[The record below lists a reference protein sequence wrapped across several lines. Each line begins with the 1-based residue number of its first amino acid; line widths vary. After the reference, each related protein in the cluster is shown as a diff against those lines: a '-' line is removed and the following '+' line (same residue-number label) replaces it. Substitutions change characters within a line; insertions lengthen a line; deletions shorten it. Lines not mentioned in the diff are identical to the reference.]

1 MSMNVSPDYAEI
13 VEVGEG
19 FLART
24 FPADRYHHREHLIMA
39 TYLLVRYPE
48 RNWRA
53 ELPDLIRAYNV
64 ANGGVNDDTRGY
76 HHTMTLAFLTIVE
89 EVLDEAGRDDVVAAC
104 NAVLTSP
111 ATEQNILLSFW
122 SRDVL
127 FSREARL
134 AWIDPDIR
142 EIDLRAAAIS

>member
-1 MSMNVSPDYAEI
+1 MTVNAHPDHAEI

-24 FPADRYHHREHLIMA
+24 FPPERYHHREHLIMA
-39 TYLLVRYPE
+39 AYLLVRYPE

-64 ANGGVNDDTRGY
+64 AAGGVNDDTRGY
-76 HHTMTLAFLTIVE
+76 HHTMTMAFLTIVE
-89 EVLDEAGRDDVVAAC
+89 EVLAESGRNDVVAAC
-104 NAVLTSP
+104 HAVLNSP
-111 ATEQNILLSFW
+111 AAEQNILLRFW
-122 SRDVL
+122 SRDLL

-134 AWIDPDIR
+134 DWIEPDISK
-142 EIDLRAAAIS
+142 IDLRVAAAS

>member
-24 FPADRYHHREHLIMA
+24 FPADRHHHREHLIMA

-64 ANGGVNDDTRGY
+64 ANGGVNDDMRGY
-76 HHTMTLAFLTIVE
+76 HHTMTLAFLTIIE

-111 ATEQNILLSFW
+111 ATEQNILLRFW

>member
-1 MSMNVSPDYAEI
+1 MSINVSPDHAEI

-64 ANGGVNDDTRGY
+64 ANGGVNDDMRGY

-89 EVLDEAGRDDVVAAC
+89 DVLDEAGRDDVVAAC

-111 ATEQNILLSFW
+111 ATEQNILLRFW

-134 AWIDPDIR
+134 TWIDPDIR
-142 EIDLRAAAIS
+142 EIDLRAAYIS